1 MAENMSD
8 RSGTLSELTGRRG
21 QAMTHCIAIANL
33 KGGVGKST
41 LALILAESLALQGG
55 QRVLVVDLDPQG
67 SCSHMLAG
75 SDGLME
81 ATATGR
87 TLMNVFLNAGKGPTL
102 DLSSSILQNVSDLA
116 ELAEEGAKG
125 AVDLLAATHKMSL
138 FECILDKRS
147 YANGQNPED
156 MLRDILA
163 PAIERLGDRY
173 DVILLDCPPSFSTM
187 ARLGLNLADVV
198 VSPTILDP
206 ISLRS
211 LDDFIDIG
219 LGTLVPHRAIRHYV
233 VISKFIPGAYAHSL
247 LSDVRQ
253 RYQVIAEP
261 VPYSVNIVGASSRLP
276 LGATRT
282 YRDKYGR
289 RWRDVLAIAASA
301 EPYLLASHT
310 RAA

>member
-1 MAENMSD
+1 
-8 RSGTLSELTGRRG
+8 
-21 QAMTHCIAIANL
+21 MTHCIAIANL

-41 LALILAESLALQGG
+41 LTLILAESLAMQSA

-75 SDGLME
+75 SDGLLE
-81 ATATGR
+81 ATAAGR
-87 TLMNVFLNAGKGPTL
+87 TLMNVFLNAGKGEAL
-102 DLSSSILQNVSDLA
+102 DLSNYILHGVSDLTD
-116 ELAEEGAKG
+116 LAEPGAKG
-125 AVDLLAATHKMSL
+125 TVDLLPATHKMSL

-163 PAIERLGDRY
+163 PALARLADRY
-173 DVILLDCPPSFSTM
+173 DVVLLDCPPSFSTL

-211 LDDFIDIG
+211 LDDFIEIG
-219 LGTLVPHRAIRHYV
+219 LGTLVPHRTIRHYV
-233 VISKFIPGAYAHSL
+233 VVSKFIPGAYAHAL

-261 VPYSVNIVGASSRLP
+261 VPYSVNIVGAASRLP
-276 LGATRT
+276 LGSTRS

-289 RWRDVLAIAASA
+289 RWRDVLAISASA